1 MIEYDPNR
9 DWIRDIRHLGTSWT
23 LQRLARGTLLAG
35 LYTVALSVLIIELDL
50 EGNRAISGTFSLLG
64 VILSIVL
71 AFRTNSAYDR
81 WWEGRKLWGT
91 LVNHSRNLA
100 IQLDALIPRD
110 DREERASFAKLIADF
125 ALALSGHLRGKVDPS
140 TWPGPVDDGECD
152 PMAAPPDH
160 VPAYLARIIVGRIRD
175 LRHSGAIDGFDML
188 ATKPHTQALLDV
200 AGACERIRRTP
211 IPFSYSVFIK
221 LFILTYVAILPVGLV
236 PEYGYLA
243 VPLVMMI
250 VFALLGLE
258 LMAEE
263 IEDPFGLDC
272 NDLPTGAISD
282 KIRYDVTELLG
293 LTCPPREAPA
303 LPYSKVF

>member
-23 LQRLARGTLLAG
+23 LQRLARATLLTG
-35 LYTVALSVLIIELDL
+35 LYTVVLSVIIIRLNL
-50 EGNRAISGTFSLLG
+50 EGHRAISGTFSLLG

-71 AFRTNSAYDR
+71 VFRTNSAYDR

-100 IQLDALIPRD
+100 IQLDALLPTD
-110 DREERASFAKLIADF
+110 DHVTRASFAQLIADF
-125 ALALSGHLRGKVDPS
+125 ALALSGHLRGQADPS
-140 TWPGPVDDGECD
+140 TLIGAETDEDCD
-152 PMAAPPDH
+152 PLDFPPAH
-160 VPAYLARIIVGRIRD
+160 VPAHIARVINRRIWG
-175 LRHSGAIDGFDML
+175 LRQSGTIDGFDLL

-200 AGACERIRRTP
+200 AGACERIRKTP

-221 LFILTYVAILPVGLV
+221 LFLLAYAAILPVGLV

-243 VPLVMMI
+243 VPLVMLIM
-250 VFALLGLE
+250 FALLGLE
-258 LMAEE
+258 MMAAE

-272 NDLPTGAISD
+272 NDLPTGAIAD
-282 KIRYDVTELLG
+282 VIRYDATELLG
-293 LTCPPREAPA
+293 LTCPLRKAESK
-303 LPYSKVF
+303 PYSKVF

>member
-23 LQRLARGTLLAG
+23 LRRLVRGTLLAG
-35 LYTVALSVLIIELDL
+35 LYTVALSVLIIKLDL

-71 AFRTNSAYDR
+71 VFRTNSAYDR

-91 LVNHSRNLA
+91 LVNQSRNLA
-100 IQLDALIPRD
+100 IQLDALLPPED
-110 DREERASFAKLIADF
+110 HPTRATFARLIADF
-125 ALALSGHLRGKVDPS
+125 ALALSGHLRGEVDPS
-140 TWPGPVDDGECD
+140 TLTAIIDDGECD
-152 PMAAPPDH
+152 PPDH
-160 VPAYLARIIVGRIRD
+160 VPAHLARLIVRRIAE
-175 LRHSGAIDGFDML
+175 LRQSGAIDGFDLL
-188 ATKPHTQALLDV
+188 ATKPHTQAFLDV
-200 AGACERIRRTP
+200 AGACERIRKTP
-211 IPFSYSVFIK
+211 IPFSYSIFIK
-221 LFILTYVAILPVGLV
+221 LFILAYAAILPIGLV

-243 VPLVMMI
+243 APLVMLI

-258 LMAEE
+258 LMAAE

-293 LTCPPREAPA
+293 LTCPPRKPA
-303 LPYSKVF
+303 TPPYSKVF